1 MILINS
7 NKKKNLAVI
16 LFIAAGFFL
25 SLKTETAS
33 VIGKEITEF
42 KLQNSEGKFVSL
54 SDYKSAKGFI
64 IIFTCNHCP
73 FARLYPKRLNE
84 LNAKYGSLNIP
95 LLAINPMDTLVYE
108 DESLKNMFLKAELE
122 KYNFPYLQDPLQT
135 VSKQFE
141 AKYTPQA
148 FLVWKENNRWII
160 KYCGAIDD
168 NGMEPDK
175 VKNHYLSN
183 VVDELLA
190 GKSISI
196 PETKAIG
203 CAIYYRK

>member
-1 MILINS
+1 MILMNS
-7 NKKKNLAVI
+7 NKKKSLAVI

-25 SLKTETAS
+25 SLRTDTPS
-33 VIGKEITEF
+33 VIGKEITDF

-54 SDYKSAKGFI
+54 IDFKKANGFI

-84 LNAKYGSLNIP
+84 LNAKYGSLNMP
-95 LLAINPMDTLVYE
+95 LIAINPMDTLVYE
-108 DESLKNMFLKAELE
+108 DESLKNMQLKAELE
-122 KYNFPYLQDPLQT
+122 KYNFPYLQDPLQI

-148 FLVWKENNRWII
+148 YLVWKENNKWII
-160 KYCGAIDD
+160 KYSGAIDD

-175 VKNHYLSN
+175 VKNHYLAN
-183 VVDELLA
+183 AIDELLA
-190 GKSISI
+190 GKVVSI

>member
-1 MILINS
+1 MILMNS

-25 SLKTETAS
+25 SLKTDSTS
-33 VIGKEITEF
+33 VIGKEISNF
-42 KLQNSEGKFVSL
+42 RLQNSDGKFVAL
-54 SDYKSAKGFI
+54 SDYKNANGFI

-73 FARLYPKRLNE
+73 FARLYPKRLND
-84 LNAKYGSLNIP
+84 LNTKYGSLNIP
-95 LLAINPMDTLVYE
+95 LIAINPMDTLVYE
-108 DESLKNMFLKAELE
+108 DESLNNMHLKAELE
-122 KYNFPYLQDPLQT
+122 KYNFPYLQDPLQI
-135 VSKQFE
+135 VCKQFE

-148 FLVWKENNRWII
+148 YLVWKENNKWII
-160 KYCGAIDD
+160 KYSGAIDD
-168 NGMEPDK
+168 NGMDPEK

-183 VVDELLA
+183 AVDEL
-190 GKSISI
+190 IDNNVVSI